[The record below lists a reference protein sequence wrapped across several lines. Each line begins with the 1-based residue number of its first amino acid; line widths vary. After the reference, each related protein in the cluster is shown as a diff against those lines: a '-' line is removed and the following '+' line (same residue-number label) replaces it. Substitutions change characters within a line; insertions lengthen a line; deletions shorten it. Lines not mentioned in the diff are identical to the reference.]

1 MQLVLS
7 PYLWLFCL
15 IYIDDIVIYLASYE
29 DHIKYLDQ
37 VLEAIEK
44 TGITFSPSKCHL
56 FYPSIILLGHKVSY
70 LELSMHEKKVRE
82 IMDLERSTKIAQ
94 LQTFLGILIYFS
106 AFIPY
111 YTSTCMPLFQLLWK
125 NTKWNWSGEQE
136 RAFEEGKLALASAPV
151 LAHPEYRLP
160 YHLYWDTLGEALGCT
175 LQQVQPVF

>member
-82 IMDLERSTKIAQ
+82 IMDLERPTKIAQ
-94 LQTFLGILIYFS
+94 LQTFSLHSLLHFNLHALVPAAMKKHQLELI
-106 AFIPY
+106 
-111 YTSTCMPLFQLLWK
+111 
-125 NTKWNWSGEQE
+125 
-136 RAFEEGKLALASAPV
+136 R
-151 LAHPEYRLP
+151 
-160 YHLYWDTLGEALGCT
+160 
-175 LQQVQPVF
+175 